1 MKQLSFGWYEDMLLD
16 VFQPNSC
23 LLTKKKNHE
32 KLQKKQKQEQKALKT
47 AQRFQ
52 ARLRKC
58 K

>member
-1 MKQLSFGWYEDMLLD
+1 MIQIKFEWYDRIPTDLKTMLNEISRND
-16 VFQPNSC
+16 A
-23 LLTKKKNHE
+23 
-32 KLQKKQKQEQKALKT
+32 KLQKKQKQEQKALKA